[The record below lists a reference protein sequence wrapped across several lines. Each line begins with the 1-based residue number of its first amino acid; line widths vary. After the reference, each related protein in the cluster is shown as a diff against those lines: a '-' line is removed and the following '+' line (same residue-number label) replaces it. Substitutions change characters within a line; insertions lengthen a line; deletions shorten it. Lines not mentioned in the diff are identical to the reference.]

1 LIPIGQ
7 QGEGLDG
14 VTRGS
19 EPHLKLNLNTSDDIF
34 TTYHLVTL
42 SPAALRSVFTILH
55 PQERRAGLSL
65 KFNGADEFRR
75 LIQCPRNLAT

>member
-1 LIPIGQ
+1 M
-7 QGEGLDG
+7 
-14 VTRGS
+14 TC
-19 EPHLKLNLNTSDDIF
+19 F

-42 SPAALRSVFTILH
+42 SPAALILVLTNLH

-75 LIQCPRNLAT
+75 LIQCPKNLAT